1 MLEPVPASYHPNK
14 KMKTLA
20 YGIKPAH
27 LEPVP
32 TSSTDMNC
40 AEKKPCHVM
49 RVKLPTPNNK
59 GLELNGNNGK
69 YPKTLALLASSG
81 MSGSDEKKERRVIK
95 IKMPTALRQ
104 NKKEKKNIR
113 KMVV

>member
-1 MLEPVPASYHPNK
+1 
-14 KMKTLA
+14 
-20 YGIKPAH
+20 
-27 LEPVP
+27 
-32 TSSTDMNC
+32 
-40 AEKKPCHVM
+40 VM
-49 RVKLPTPNNK
+49 
-59 GLELNGNNGK
+59 
-69 YPKTLALLASSG
+69 ASSG